1 MLYNSMANT
10 YYKMNQNQKSIDLF
24 LKSIAIN
31 PNSHMAYYNM
41 ANVYKTMNK
50 MEDAINAHKKS
61 I

>member
-10 YYKMNQNQKSIDLF
+10 YYKMNQNQKAIDLF
-24 LKSIAIN
+24 LKSLSIN
-31 PNSHMAYYNM
+31 PKSHMAYYNM

>member
-10 YYKMNQNQKSIDLF
+10 YYQMKQNQKAIDLF
-24 LKSIAIN
+24 LKSLAIN

-41 ANVYKTMNK
+41 ANVYKAMNK
-50 MEDAINAHKKS
+50 IEDAINAHKKA